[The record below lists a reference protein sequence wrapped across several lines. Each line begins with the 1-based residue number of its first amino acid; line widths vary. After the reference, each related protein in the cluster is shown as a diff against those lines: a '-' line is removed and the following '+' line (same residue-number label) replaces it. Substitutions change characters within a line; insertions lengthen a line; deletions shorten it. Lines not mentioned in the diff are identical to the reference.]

1 MAIACAV
8 VAFAGFAPTY
18 WVPLAAGTFAGRPV
32 MHIHGLIFSAW
43 TLFFVYQTWLVARE
57 RSVRHRAVGLAG
69 ISLAT
74 GMVILGVLASIS
86 QMKGAEAQGLLPAGK
101 AFAIVPLAVVEMY
114 SSYLFDDPA
123 SIGKEFSTSCS
134 CRCSDIHFIECT
146 CFGAALSI

>member
-1 MAIACAV
+1 MPSSPRPVRPPQDRFHFHMAIACAV

-101 AFAIVPLAVVEMY
+101 AFAIVPLAGLLFFAVLVTIAIAKVVNQ
-114 SSYLFDDPA
+114 
-123 SIGKEFSTSCS
+123 
-134 CRCSDIHFIECT
+134 R
-146 CFGAALSI
+146 